1 MSLPSIDR
9 IRLPRAPVRQYAES
23 RLCLYPAQNVVS
35 LSRECEFQRNELRKF
50 QGASYV
56 MQQRIIRE
64 SQRLKDMTRHKG
76 ELAQTFEMEIERKLN
91 EIMKQQLGM
100 PIDQPLPRPTPTP
113 LPDNDGIGEEDED
126 LVGELYQG
134 SMTPKPFRR
143 RASGD
148 ILGESRSLPAY
159 SPRQSPYPT
168 PCATPF
174 SSRSHSPTN
183 VSPSR

>member
-1 MSLPSIDR
+1 
-9 IRLPRAPVRQYAES
+9 
-23 RLCLYPAQNVVS
+23 
-35 LSRECEFQRNELRKF
+35 
-50 QGASYV
+50 
-56 MQQRIIRE
+56 
-64 SQRLKDMTRHKG
+64 MTRHKG

-100 PIDQPLPRPTPTP
+100 PIDQPLPRSTPTP
-113 LPDNDGIGEEDED
+113 LPDNDGVGEEDED

-134 SMTPKPFRR
+134 SLTPKPLRR

-148 ILGESRSLPAY
+148 TLAESRSLPAC

-183 VSPSR
+183 VSPSRYDTP